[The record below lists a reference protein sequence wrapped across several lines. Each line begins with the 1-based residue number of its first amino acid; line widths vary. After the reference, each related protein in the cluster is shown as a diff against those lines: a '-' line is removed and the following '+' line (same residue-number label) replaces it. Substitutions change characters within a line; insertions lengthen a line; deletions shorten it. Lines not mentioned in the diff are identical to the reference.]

1 MDPSLA
7 ALAQMLKATQG
18 RRVEENR
25 PATSSVM
32 VKATPPQLPAF
43 QIPGLNA
50 QGLQGLASAA
60 KPATPAA
67 AVPSPPPVVPPGNQ
81 PGVVPPMPPPVQVGA
96 APGMSPPGM
105 AAPNMVP
112 MPQTGP
118 DLEAWRKM
126 MDQMQFARQGA

>member
-43 QIPGLNA
+43 QIPGMNA
-50 QGLQGLASAA
+50 QGLQGLAGAA
-60 KPATPAA
+60 KPAA

-81 PGVVPPMPPPVQVGA
+81 PGVVPPMPPPVQVNA

-105 AAPNMVP
+105 AAPNMVQ
-112 MPQTGP
+112 MPQTNA
-118 DLEAWRKM
+118 DLEKWRAY